1 MARISEF
8 TKEELLRLFVD
19 EKLNILEVS
28 KKIGV
33 DRKALKKFVVENN
46 IEVYRVNKK
55 INADELYNYY
65 ILENHSIADTA
76 KHFGIAESTLKL
88 QIKQNGFVKAAD
100 EVVELR
106 RKTLIEK
113 YGVESPLQ
121 NKEFIDKQKET
132 YKNRTTEDK
141 AKTLEKRK
149 KSCIEKFGV
158 DNPLKSNE
166 IKEKFIATNLNK
178 RGVCFPTQAL
188 EVRQKVVQ
196 TVKDRY
202 GVDNV
207 SQVAEVKEKRT
218 QTIFNQYGVKNYG
231 EIVLPESVRN
241 LINDKDSLIEYV
253 KESGLRTIYDI
264 SNKIGCSYSTL
275 VCRFREY
282 DLWYLLDSS
291 RSHYE
296 TEISN
301 LLDEMGVKHYKTRS
315 ILNSKL
321 EIDLYC
327 PDYNIGIEFN
337 GDYFHCSLNKPKNY
351 HFDKSLDA
359 QRNNKRL
366 IHIYEYEWND
376 DVKRPIIISLLR
388 IAFGK
393 IDNRIYA
400 RNCEVRQISNK
411 EARDFNNQNHL
422 QGHRNAEITYGL
434 FYEDKL
440 VQLMSFSKHKKY
452 QWEIIRGCP
461 GSNNIV
467 VGGVSKLF
475 THFVRENSPEQV
487 FSYCDFNKFDGKGY
501 EALGMEFIGYTGPDM
516 KWLMKDGTVVGRNPV
531 KHKEYSENA
540 KAKIWGSGSKKY
552 LWTKEKSSRA

>member
-8 TKEELLRLFVD
+8 TKEELLKLFID

-88 QIKQNGFVKAAD
+88 QIKQNGFVKATD

-121 NKEFIDKQKET
+121 NKEFVDKQKET
-132 YKNRTTEDK
+132 YKNRTIEDR

-158 DNPLKSNE
+158 DNPLKNNE
-166 IKEKFIATNLNK
+166 IKEKLIATNLNK
-178 RGVCFPTQAL
+178 RGVCFPTQAPA
-188 EVRQKVVQ
+188 VRQKVVQ

-315 ILNSKL
+315 ILDSKL

-351 HFDKSLDA
+351 HFYKSLDA

-434 FYEDKL
+434 FYEDRL

-475 THFVRENSPEQV
+475 THFVRENNPEQV

-516 KWLMKDGTVVGRNPV
+516 KWLMKDGAVVGRNPI

-540 KAKIWGSGSKKY
+540 KAKIWGSGSKRY
-552 LWTKEKSSRA
+552 LWTKEKSSRV